1 MTIRDDMRAAK
12 VLQGADFPKTKEQL
26 LHYAQTRSADTKT
39 LDALH
44 GLPDKEFH
52 NMDEVVDAV
61 PQEPEGVDQPGGTD
75 R

>member
-1 MTIRDDMRAAK
+1 MTKRDDLRAAK
-12 VLQGADFPKTKEQL
+12 ALQGADFPKTKEEL

-44 GLPDKEFH
+44 GLPDQQFN
-52 NMDEVVDAV
+52 NMDEVIEAV
-61 PQEPEGVDQPGGTD
+61 PQEPEGVDQPGGTA